1 MATKRDYYD
10 VLGVPRDANETEI
23 KKAFRKIAFEFH
35 PDRNKQDGAEEKFK
49 EANEAYEILSDR
61 DKRAGYDR
69 FGHGGDGFGRAFDG
83 FDMSGVGD
91 IFDSFF
97 GGMGTRSRQ
106 AAVRGADLR
115 YRITLSFEEAV
126 FGAEKEVGIQR
137 TESCTLCHGN
147 GSREGS
153 QPARCPTCEG
163 SGQVRRMQRSLFG
176 RFVNVAT
183 CEQCQGE
190 GRVITDPCPQCRG
203 SGREHHQRKIMLSV
217 PPGVDDGSQ
226 IRLTSE
232 GEAGSRGGPAG
243 DLYVILSVRPH
254 EVFQREGDDILYD
267 LPVNFAQAALG
278 ADIKINTL
286 DGPYTLHMPAGVQSG
301 KVMRLKDRG
310 IPHLRGDGRGSQ
322 LVRIVVVTP
331 QDLDEKQLSQF
342 QELAKGMGKA
352 TMPQEAEKGFFD
364 RIKDAFSGAE

>member
-1 MATKRDYYD
+1 
-10 VLGVPRDANETEI
+10 
-23 KKAFRKIAFEFH
+23 
-35 PDRNKQDGAEEKFK
+35 
-49 EANEAYEILSDR
+49 
-61 DKRAGYDR
+61 
-69 FGHGGDGFGRAFDG
+69 
-83 FDMSGVGD
+83 
-91 IFDSFF
+91 
-97 GGMGTRSRQ
+97 
-106 AAVRGADLR
+106 
-115 YRITLSFEEAV
+115 
-126 FGAEKEVGIQR
+126 
-137 TESCTLCHGN
+137 
-147 GSREGS
+147 
-153 QPARCPTCEG
+153 
-163 SGQVRRMQRSLFG
+163 MQRSLFG

-217 PPGVDDGSQ
+217 PPGVDNGSQ

-310 IPHLRGDGRGSQ
+310 VPHLRGGGRGSQ